1 MPLSQTQ
8 LLAFNAI
15 TCFVKDLN
23 NEFGQRQHSLQLYC
37 RLIEHMNLSQE
48 AAIAKVTDGF
58 VSFIGKNQLAIESR
72 NVEGLTE
79 DKVVYS
85 DKVFILLKVLFMN
98 ADADTRGVMWKHLL
112 TIYGLL
118 YPNSQAKE
126 ILRNMNSEVKSAET
140 ALISDMV
147 QKIVPHLNP
156 EETNPMQA
164 IMGLMSSG
172 VFTELI
178 GTMQK
183 GMDDGSVNMNSLL
196 GQVTSMFSQPDPT
209 NRLISQPP
217 RLPYSSTGSVGSAGS
232 ARDEEKRS

>member
-15 TCFVKDLN
+15 TGFVKDLN
-23 NEFGQRQHSLQLYC
+23 SEFGQRQHSLALYS

-48 AAIAKVTDGF
+48 TAINRVVEGF
-58 VSFIGKNQLAIESR
+58 ISFIGKNQSAIESR
-72 NVEGLTE
+72 NTEGLTA
-79 DKVVYS
+79 DKVSYS
-85 DKVFILLKVLFMN
+85 DRVYLTLKPLFAQ
-98 ADADTRGVMWKHLL
+98 ADAETKEVMWRHLL

-118 YPNSQAKE
+118 YPDSQAKE
-126 ILRNMNSEVKSAET
+126 ILRKMNSEVKSAET
-140 ALISDMV
+140 AMISDMV

-156 EETNPMQA
+156 DETNPMQA

-196 GQVTSMFSQPDPT
+196 GQVTSMFAQPDPT
-209 NRLISQPP
+209 ARLITSA
-217 RLPYSSTGSVGSAGS
+217 STGGSGG
-232 ARDEEKRS
+232 DEIVEEK

>member
-15 TCFVKDLN
+15 TGFVKDLAS
-23 NEFGQRQHSLQLYC
+23 EFGQRQHSLALYA

-48 AAIAKVTDGF
+48 SAINKVVEGF
-58 VSFIGKNQLAIESR
+58 IGYIGKNQAAIESQDM
-72 NVEGLTE
+72 EKLTAGKISYSE
-79 DKVVYS
+79 RVY
-85 DKVFILLKVLFMN
+85 VTLKPLFN
-98 ADADTRGVMWKHLL
+98 QADSETRAVMWKHLL

-118 YPNSQAKE
+118 YPNSQAKD
-126 ILRNMNSEVKSAET
+126 ILHKMNSEVKNAET
-140 ALISDMV
+140 AMISDMV

-183 GMDDGSVNMNSLL
+183 GMDDGSVNIKSLL
-196 GQVTSMFSQPDPT
+196 GQVTSMFDQADPT
-209 NRLISQPP
+209 ARLISGGG
-217 RLPYSSTGSVGSAGS
+217 TGGAEIV
-232 ARDEEKRS
+232 EERRE

>member
-15 TCFVKDLN
+15 TGFTKDLAS
-23 NEFGQRQHSLQLYC
+23 EFSQRQHSLALYA
-37 RLIEHMNLSQE
+37 RLIEHINLSQE
-48 AAIAKVTDGF
+48 SAIIRVVDGF
-58 VSFIGKNQLAIESR
+58 ISYIGKNQVAIESR
-72 NVEGLTE
+72 DVEKLSNE
-79 DKVVYS
+79 KIEYS
-85 DKVFILLKVLFMN
+85 ARVFVLLKPLFLQ
-98 ADADTRGVMWKHLL
+98 ADNDTKEVMWKHLL

-118 YPNSQAKE
+118 YPDSQAKD
-126 ILRNMNSEVKSAET
+126 ILRKMNSEVKNAET
-140 ALISDMV
+140 EMISNMV

-156 EETNPMQA
+156 DETNPMQA

-196 GQVTSMFSQPDPT
+196 GQVSTLFSQQDPT
-209 NRLISQPP
+209 SKLIKSND
-217 RLPYSSTGSVGSAGS
+217 SSKV
-232 ARDEEKRS
+232 E

>member
-15 TCFVKDLN
+15 TGFVKDLAS
-23 NEFGQRQHSLQLYC
+23 EFGQRQHSLALYA

-48 AAIAKVTDGF
+48 TAINKVVEGF
-58 VSFIGKNQLAIESR
+58 ISFIGKNQAAIETR
-72 NVEGLTE
+72 DTEKLT
-79 DKVVYS
+79 S
-85 DKVFILLKVLFMN
+85 DKIAYSERVYVTLRPLFAQ

-118 YPNSQAKE
+118 YPDSQAKD
-126 ILRNMNSEVKSAET
+126 ILRKMNSEVKSAET
-140 ALISDMV
+140 AMISDMV

-156 EETNPMQA
+156 DETNPMQA

-172 VFTELI
+172 VFTDLI

-196 GQVTSMFSQPDPT
+196 GQVTSMFAQPDPT
-209 NRLISQPP
+209 ARLITSP
-217 RLPYSSTGSVGSAGS
+217 STGGDEIV
-232 ARDEEKRS
+232 EEKRE